1 MLEFYFDKRIPVGF
15 SLALAGLSWLAAF
28 SYITT
33 KALLQSNRA
42 MLHSQVLYS
51 IMLAQILPF
60 ANAASQRFFQEQLFY
75 FTILN
80 NDGKQQCSRDPFG
93 RR

>member
-1 MLEFYFDKRIPVGF
+1 MLEFYFDKQIPIGF
-15 SLALAGLSWLAAF
+15 LLALAGLSWLAAS
-28 SYITT
+28 SYLIM
-33 KALLQSNRA
+33 KALVQSNRA
-42 MLHSQVLYS
+42 MLRSQVLYS
-51 IMLAQILPF
+51 IRLAEIPAVCLHCP
-60 ANAASQRFFQEQLFY
+60 ARSFQEQLFY